1 MHERTVLF
9 YPEAMAADTE
19 VLANKVVGG
28 KKALGVASRFEP
40 AHDQLELACWLM
52 CILYTFVQSSVLTMF
67 HFLAEPM
74 WLSISA
80 SLGG

>member
-28 KKALGVASRFEP
+28 KKALGVASRDVNSLHVCSVVCADDVPLFGRTNV
-40 AHDQLELACWLM
+40 AKYFRITWRL
-52 CILYTFVQSSVLTMF
+52 IQS
-67 HFLAEPM
+67 
-74 WLSISA
+74 
-80 SLGG
+80 

>member
-40 AHDQLELACWLM
+40 AHDPLALACWLM
-52 CILYTFVQSSVLTMF
+52 
-67 HFLAEPM
+67 
-74 WLSISA
+74 
-80 SLGG
+80 